1 MRSTWD
7 NSILLQQYLFS
18 PKASKASLEKK
29 WKDTSSED
37 LINKQEKNNWDEPA
51 KHILIIPLSTW
62 SIKRILFKCINKKI
76 QTLSRLLS
84 NFRIE
89 AYPSVYSTCNN
100 PRYAS
105 HLLPITFPQV
115 KQRTGIIIFVYQF
128 SIYNGEKN
136 ILKASLLHL
145 FTSYLSEDSDILRK
159 LNLGNR

>member
-1 MRSTWD
+1 MKRYKQRRPYKISRKRIIEM
-7 NSILLQQYLFS
+7 SIF
-18 PKASKASLEKK
+18 
-29 WKDTSSED
+29 
-37 LINKQEKNNWDEPA
+37 
-51 KHILIIPLSTW
+51 IIPLSTW
-62 SIKRILFKCINKKI
+62 SIKRILFKCINKNF

-128 SIYNGEKN
+128 SVYNGEKN

-159 LNLGNR
+159 LNQVIDN

>member
-1 MRSTWD
+1 MKRYKQRRPYKISRKRIIEMSPQNT
-7 NSILLQQYLFS
+7 SLLYLYQLGQ
-18 PKASKASLEKK
+18 SKASYSNALIKK
-29 WKDTSSED
+29 
-37 LINKQEKNNWDEPA
+37 
-51 KHILIIPLSTW
+51 
-62 SIKRILFKCINKKI
+62 F

-159 LNLGNR
+159 LNLGN

>member
-1 MRSTWD
+1 MKR
-7 NSILLQQYLFS
+7 Y
-18 PKASKASLEKK
+18 
-29 WKDTSSED
+29 
-37 LINKQEKNNWDEPA
+37 KQRRPTK
-51 KHILIIPLSTW
+51 ISR
-62 SIKRILFKCINKKI
+62 KRIIEMSPQNTSLLYLYQLGQSSASYLNALIKNFK
-76 QTLSRLLS
+76 LWADFFEVS

-128 SIYNGEKN
+128 SIYDGEKN

-159 LNLGNR
+159 LNRVIDNWKAHSKCVKL

>member
-1 MRSTWD
+1 MKRYKQRRPYKISRKRIIEMSPQNTSLLYLYQLGQSKFK
-7 NSILLQQYLFS
+7 SILS
-18 PKASKASLEKK
+18 
-29 WKDTSSED
+29 
-37 LINKQEKNNWDEPA
+37 
-51 KHILIIPLSTW
+51 
-62 SIKRILFKCINKKI
+62 KCINKTF

-159 LNLGNR
+159 LNLGN